1 MQKILSSVKK
11 ILPKDIKTVN
21 LLLYISLLI
30 FCFMFSQQR
39 DLFHTS
45 SSSYAYLNGHITDF
59 YDYNKP
65 LVDGN
70 DYLTIIYAIFAI
82 WNLPLKLFGLTH
94 NVAATGVMLSIPELI
109 WTKLLLVI
117 FYFASAFVIYKIS
130 KQITN
135 NVDNSKIVSIG
146 QLKR

>member
-1 MQKILSSVKK
+1 
-11 ILPKDIKTVN
+11 
-21 LLLYISLLI
+21 
-30 FCFMFSQQR
+30 MFSQHV

-70 DYLTIIYAIFAI
+70 DYLPIIYAIFAI

>member
-1 MQKILSSVKK
+1 MSKMLRSIKR
-11 ILPKDIKTVN
+11 ILPTNIKTPYMFLYFG
-21 LLLYISLLI
+21 LLL
-30 FCFMFSQQR
+30 FCFLFSQQV

-70 DYLTIIYAIFAI
+70 DYLPIIYAIFAI